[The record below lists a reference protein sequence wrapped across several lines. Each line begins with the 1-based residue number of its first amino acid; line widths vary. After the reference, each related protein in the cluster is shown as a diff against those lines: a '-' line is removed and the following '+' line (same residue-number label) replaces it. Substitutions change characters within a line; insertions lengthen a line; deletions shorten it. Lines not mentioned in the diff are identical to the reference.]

1 MRILAVFVWLFLA
14 TATGYALF
22 HVTFQV
28 EALESRLTELNKQIL
43 KEQEA
48 VHVLKAEW
56 SYLNRPARVAR
67 LVDDL
72 MPSMDEL
79 RAAQIVRWTEIP
91 ERLEPGMMPGT
102 VRASAEAQ

>member
-28 EALESRLTELNKQIL
+28 QALEARLSSLNKRIL
-43 KEQEA
+43 TEQEA

-72 MPSMDEL
+72 LPSMDEL
-79 RAAQIVRWTEIP
+79 RAAQIVHWREIP
-91 ERLEPGMMPGT
+91 VRLEPDMIPGT
-102 VRASAEAQ
+102 VRASAEAR